1 MSTATRATTT
11 TDIPLLAHLMRRAGF
26 GERYDELE
34 ASAARGYDAT
44 LDWLLHPERE
54 PEVDEDIT
62 LRYTPMYVDALGYA
76 GPTGRWIYR
85 ILNGRR
91 PLEEKMALFWH
102 GIFAAGFSK
111 LNYGLAMYK
120 QYEMFRRNGMG
131 NLRTLFVE
139 LARDPAMIYWLDN
152 CDNHK
157 DAPNENW
164 GRELLELFSMGVGNY
179 SEDDVK
185 TAARAFTGWTY
196 KDPLPRQP
204 HLYYYSGFEYRPWD
218 HDDGEK
224 TFLGETGRF
233 NGEDIIDRVV
243 KQPAT
248 ARFIARHLY
257 NFFVDDEPPVP
268 AWPYTPPNNPEA
280 VDLLAKTL
288 VDSGYELRPV
298 LEVLFQSEF
307 FKNARFSKVKS
318 PFELVVGTVRLV
330 GDFTT
335 ELGTFPKNGLT
346 ALATQAGNM
355 GQQVFNPPSVEGW
368 HTGKEWIDSGALVQR
383 INFASARVGDAG
395 KPGVRLILDR
405 LADRGP
411 ALSPDAFVDG
421 CLDLMGGLELEESTR
436 EALVRH
442 AGRSGELRCGSTDDT
457 GVFEGRATEMLQLIV
472 ATSEYQSE

>member
-26 GERYDELE
+26 GGRYDELE
-34 ASAARGYDAT
+34 DNAAQGYDAT

-54 PEVDEDIT
+54 PETDDDLSI
-62 LRYTPMYVDALGYA
+62 RFTPTYIIPPGYA
-76 GPTGRWIYR
+76 GALARWIYR

-102 GIFAAGFSK
+102 GVFATGFSK
-111 LNYGLAMYK
+111 LNTGVAMWQ
-120 QYEMFRRNGMG
+120 QYEMLRRHGMG
-131 NLRTLFVE
+131 NFRTLLIE
-139 LARDPAMIYWLDN
+139 LSKNPAMIYWLDN

-157 DAPNENW
+157 EEPNENW
-164 GRELLELFSMGVGNY
+164 GRELLELFSLGVGNY
-179 SEDDVK
+179 TETDVK
-185 TAARAFTGWTY
+185 SAARAFTGWTY
-196 KDPLPRQP
+196 STNLPRVPYQ
-204 HLYYYSGFEYRPWD
+204 YFENRFEFRAWD
-218 HDDGEK
+218 HDDSEK
-224 TFLGETGRF
+224 TFLGETGHF
-233 NGEDIIDRVV
+233 DGEDILDIIV

-257 NFFVDDEPPVP
+257 NFFVGDEPPVP
-268 AWPYTPPNNPEA
+268 SWPYTPPNNPEA

-298 LEVLFQSEF
+298 LEVLFKSDF

-318 PFELVVGTVRLV
+318 PFELVVGTVRMV

-335 ELGTFPKNGLT
+335 DLGTFPKSGLS
-346 ALATQAGNM
+346 ALAGQPGNM
-355 GQQVFNPPSVEGW
+355 GQMVFNPPSVEGW
-368 HTGKEWIDSGALVQR
+368 HTGKEWIDSGALLQR
-383 INFASARVGDAG
+383 VNFASARVGDAS

-411 ALSPDAFVDG
+411 VLSPDAFVDG
-421 CLDLMGGLELEESTR
+421 CLDLMGGLDLEEGTR

-442 AGRSGELRCGSTDDT
+442 AGRGGELRCGTTDDRR
-457 GVFEGRATEMLQLIV
+457 GL
-472 ATSEYQSE
+472 

>member
-26 GERYDELE
+26 GGRYDELE
-34 ASAARGYDAT
+34 DNAARGYDAT

-54 PEVDEDIT
+54 PETDDDLSI
-62 LRYTPMYVDALGYA
+62 RFTPTYIIPPGYA
-76 GPTGRWIYR
+76 AALARWIYR
-85 ILNGRR
+85 ILNGSR

-102 GIFAAGFSK
+102 GVFATGFSK
-111 LNYGLAMYK
+111 LNTAVAMWQ
-120 QYEMFRRNGMG
+120 QYEMLRRHGMG
-131 NLRTLFVE
+131 NFRTLLIE
-139 LARDPAMIYWLDN
+139 LSKNPAMIYWLDN

-157 DAPNENW
+157 EEPNENW
-164 GRELLELFSMGVGNY
+164 GRELLELFSLGVGNY
-179 SEDDVK
+179 TETDVK
-185 TAARAFTGWTY
+185 SVARAFTGWTY
-196 KDPLPRQP
+196 SDNLPRVPYQ
-204 HLYYYSGFEYRPWD
+204 YFENRFEYRAWD
-218 HDDGEK
+218 HDDSEK
-224 TFLGETGRF
+224 TFLGETGHF
-233 NGEDIIDRVV
+233 NGEDILDIIV

-257 NFFVDDEPPVP
+257 NFFVGDEPPVP
-268 AWPYTPPNNPEA
+268 SWPYTPPNNPEA

-298 LEVLFQSEF
+298 LEVLFKSDF

-335 ELGTFPKNGLT
+335 DLGTFPKSGLS
-346 ALATQAGNM
+346 ALAGQAGNM

-368 HTGKEWIDSGALVQR
+368 HTGQEWIDSGALLQR
-383 INFASARVGDAG
+383 INFASARVGDAS

-411 ALSPDAFVDG
+411 VLSPDAFVDG
-421 CLDLMGGLELEESTR
+421 CLDLMGGLDLEEGTR

-442 AGRSGELRCGSTDDT
+442 AGRGGELRCGTTDDREA
-457 GVFEGRATEMLQLIV
+457 FEGRATEMLQLIV